1 MPLPRPATTH
11 YFLQRWHIDV
21 PLFYA
26 LLALSAISLLV
37 VFSASGASL
46 GVALRHLIRMA
57 IGFGILFAVAQ
68 IRPEDLRRLAPVL
81 FGIALLLLV
90 AVLGFGIVS
99 KGARRWLG
107 IGSMTFQPSEF
118 MKLALPMMLAWYFAR
133 VPLPPNTRQLAIA
146 ALIVVVP
153 FALIAK
159 QPDLGTALLVLG
171 SGFAVLFLAGMPW
184 RVLGVLAAGAAI
196 AIPYV
201 WSHLHGYQQKRI
213 LTLLDPSSDPLGAGY
228 HTLQGMIAIGSGG
241 FFGKGWLN
249 SSQAH
254 LDYLPEAKTD
264 FAFAVFAEEFGLLGI
279 LILLGIYLFILY
291 RGFLIAYLAQE
302 TFSRLLAG
310 ALTLVF
316 FFYVFVNIGM
326 VSGILPVVGVPLPLV
341 SYGGTAVVTLM
352 AAFGMLMSVHKHRKI
367 AG

>member
-1 MPLPRPATTH
+1 MLKTQSSTAQR
-11 YFLQRWHIDV
+11 LLRWHLDP

-26 LLALSAISLLV
+26 MLLLAGISLLV
-37 VFSASGASL
+37 VFSASGGTLLIAAKHL
-46 GVALRHLIRMA
+46 LRLIM
-57 IGFGILFAVAQ
+57 GFGILFVVAQ
-68 IRPEDLRRLAPVL
+68 IRPEDLRRAAPVL
-81 FGIALLLLV
+81 FAVALLLLG

-107 IGSMTFQPSEF
+107 FGSVSFQPSEI
-118 MKLALPMMLAWYFAR
+118 MKLALPLMLAWYFAR
-133 VPLPPNTRQLAIA
+133 IPLPPKLRQVALAGLIA
-146 ALIVVVP
+146 AVP

-159 QPDLGTALLVLG
+159 QPDLGTAILILG
-171 SGFAVLFLAGMPW
+171 SGFAVLFLAGLSW
-184 RVLGVLAAGAAI
+184 RIIAVLATGLAV

-201 WSHLHGYQQKRI
+201 WTHLHAYQQKRI

-279 LILLGIYLFILY
+279 LVLLAIYLFILY
-291 RGFLIAYLAQE
+291 RGFLIAYLAQD
-302 TFSRLLAG
+302 TFTRLLAG
-310 ALTLVF
+310 GLTLVF
-316 FFYVFVNIGM
+316 FFYLFVNIGM

-341 SYGGTAVVTLM
+341 SYGGTALVTLM
-352 AAFGMLMSVHKHRKI
+352 AAFGMLMSIQTHRKI

>member
-1 MPLPRPATTH
+1 MKR
-11 YFLQRWHIDV
+11 LQRWHIDI

-26 LLALSAISLLV
+26 LLALAGISLLV
-37 VFSASGASL
+37 VFSASAENFAIL
-46 GVALRHLIRMA
+46 VKHILRLIM
-57 IGFGILFAVAQ
+57 GFGILFLIAQ
-68 IRPEDLRRLAPVL
+68 IRPEDLRRLAPLL
-81 FGIALLLLV
+81 FGLGVLLLI
-90 AVLGFGIVS
+90 AVLGVGIVS

-107 IGSMTFQPSEF
+107 TRSLSFQPAEI

-133 VPLPPNTRQLAIA
+133 VPLPPNLRQMALAGIIT
-146 ALIVVVP
+146 LVP
-153 FALIAK
+153 VALIAK
-159 QPDLGTALLVLG
+159 QPDLGTAILVLG
-171 SGFAVLFLAGMPW
+171 SGFAMLFLAGMYW
-184 RVLGVLAAGAAI
+184 RILAAFAALAAV

-201 WSHLHGYQQKRI
+201 WTHLHDYQQKRI

-254 LDYLPEAKTD
+254 LEYLPESSTD
-264 FAFAVFAEEFGLLGI
+264 FIFAVFAEEFGLLGI
-279 LILLGIYLFILY
+279 LVLLGIYLFIVY
-291 RGFLIAYLAQE
+291 RGFMIALLAQDSF
-302 TFSRLLAG
+302 TRLLAG
-310 ALTLVF
+310 GLTLVF
-316 FFYVFVNIGM
+316 FFYFFVNVGM

-352 AAFGMLMSVHKHRKI
+352 AAFGMLMSIHTHRKM